1 MNSVSTTQ
9 KSADNDVSQL
19 GLWLYLMT
27 DCLLFAALF
36 ATYAVL
42 LVGVADGPGP
52 AEIFEPWFVL
62 TQTGILLASTLS
74 AGIALV
80 AASFM
85 RRQLTIIMLVLTG
98 ALGLLFVGMELY
110 EFQKL
115 ISEGFTWQTSAFLSA
130 FFTLVG
136 THGLHIMVGLIWLGV
151 LLYRITKHGLTS
163 KSIGHIKL
171 FTMFWHFLDVVWIFI
186 FTFVYMMGIIQ

>member
-1 MNSVSTTQ
+1 MKTSTVTPVS
-9 KSADNDVSQL
+9 ARNDNSQL

-27 DCLLFAALF
+27 DCILFAALF

-62 TQTGILLASTLS
+62 TQTGILLLSTLF
-74 AGIALV
+74 AGISLV

-85 RRQLTIIMLVLTG
+85 KRQLTVIMLVLTG
-98 ALGLLFVGMELY
+98 IMGLLFISMELF

-130 FFTLVG
+130 FFTLVA
-136 THGLHIMVGLIWLGV
+136 THGLHIFFGLIWLGV
-151 LLYRITKHGLTS
+151 LMYRISKQGLTE
-163 KSIGHIKL
+163 KTIGHIKL